1 MTRPSPR
8 FLVCSA
14 LLVGNAFALDSS
26 APLVRAGSESA
37 DGAAVVRA
45 WGRVPG
51 FQLVELGADDAARRR
66 AVVERLLVPE
76 LQGAAEAR
84 ARGLD
89 KRPRTADRIKELY
102 ARAMDAELA
111 RTSSEQRPVTD
122 TDVQQYFDAH
132 KERFELPRRI
142 RVWRILVS
150 DPELAKKII
159 AECQGAGGPAK
170 WRNFAREHSLDAA
183 TKFRDGDL
191 GFVRADGSTET
202 PQLRVDPALFAAVD
216 KLQDGQLVSE
226 PLKVPAGVAVVWRR
240 GSLPAT
246 SRTLAQEAPAIRTLL
261 TRQRLEEARKALLA
275 DLRARRL
282 RNLDAQL
289 LETLP
294 DSTFAAPD
302 TSARALPPLPSSA
315 PAVGGA
321 ATPQP
326 GERGTR

>member
-111 RTSSEQRPVTD
+111 WDVVTRTP
-122 TDVQQYFDAH
+122 
-132 KERFELPRRI
+132 
-142 RVWRILVS
+142 
-150 DPELAKKII
+150 
-159 AECQGAGGPAK
+159 
-170 WRNFAREHSLDAA
+170 
-183 TKFRDGDL
+183 
-191 GFVRADGSTET
+191 
-202 PQLRVDPALFAAVD
+202 LR
-216 KLQDGQLVSE
+216 
-226 PLKVPAGVAVVWRR
+226 
-240 GSLPAT
+240 
-246 SRTLAQEAPAIRTLL
+246 
-261 TRQRLEEARKALLA
+261 TRSPK
-275 DLRARRL
+275 
-282 RNLDAQL
+282 
-289 LETLP
+289 
-294 DSTFAAPD
+294 
-302 TSARALPPLPSSA
+302 
-315 PAVGGA
+315 
-321 ATPQP
+321 
-326 GERGTR
+326 